1 MEIVNDLMKI
11 SEVFCTPNTSLKVV
25 AKLMKK
31 YNRGKM
37 PVILNDGVNKGIIG
51 IISTKDICFR
61 SLGRGLNP
69 IELTASDC
77 MTSPVIVVR
86 NDMLIWNC
94 LKLMREKKFEILPV
108 IDRNESICGE
118 INATDIENFLN
129 SKDRNFIHPLVDNL
143 HQLQSQ

>member
-1 MEIVNDLMKI
+1 METVNDLMNV
-11 SEVFCTPNTSLKVV
+11 SEVFCSPDTTLKAV
-25 AKLMKK
+25 AKLMRKH
-31 YNRGKM
+31 NRGKM
-37 PVILNDGVNKGIIG
+37 PVILNDRGYKRIMG
-51 IISTKDICFR
+51 IISTKDLCFR

-86 NDMLIWNC
+86 NDMLIRDC

-108 IDRNESICGE
+108 VDRNGSICGE
-118 INATDIENFLN
+118 IEAIDIENFL
-129 SKDRNFIHPLVDNL
+129 SKRDQNFIHLLADSL